1 MGLDMTL
8 YVKTFTKRINDKR
21 EQLSIVNIDR
31 ELKNTSHIKIERIS
45 FIIEEVGIWKDVYHI
60 HNWFVENVQ
69 DGIDNC
75 ADYYVTENQLKDL
88 LNTCKE
94 VLNDHS
100 KASILLPVY
109 DDDDEV
115 EYDEYYFEE
124 IEKTISIIEN
134 IFSEYSVNGCFIESV
149 HYCSAF

>member
-21 EQLSIVNIDR
+21 EQVSIVNIAR
-31 ELKNTSHIKIERIS
+31 ELKNTSHIKIERIA

-75 ADYYVTENQLKDL
+75 ADYYVNENQLKDL

-100 KASILLPVY
+100 KAPVLLPFY
-109 DDDDEV
+109 DDEG
-115 EYDEYYFEE
+115 EYDEFYFEE
-124 IEKTISIIEN
+124 IKETISIIEN
-134 IFSEYSVNGCFIESV
+134 IFSEFSVNGHFIESV
-149 HYCSAF
+149 YYCSSF